1 MSEIAVQIAPAYLLG
16 TFATSKFIAAFG
28 LVVSLNAGFGFI
40 QPYLQTSQVYYNQR
54 DAPPAPLA
62 LMQEVSFIE
71 GNGTKGP
78 CATAVMP
85 IREDLKLSKA
95 GVKGVVKSLHD
106 TSTCSLVLIEP
117 LDGQGLPRSTLVV
130 YSVPSAGGKRRSDL
144 CANGDEVVF
153 DLQYIPDTSYAR
165 AIRVEVVRSAADR
178 RRAERIAE
186 LERLGAK
193 KEQGIVDTINRG
205 GEYGF
210 IKCADRP
217 GSIYMRLSDAA
228 DKEACT
234 PGAEVE
240 FYVLD
245 EPGSG
250 KGPGKTF
257 ACNVTSLPKGSVEF
271 ETTLFKDA
279 RAVVIR
285 EAITYPEEV
294 PGLVRVVDANIDP
307 AARVVELW
315 PRCLPDGLILKKGDH
330 IMINV
335 IRYRPEKLIF
345 VRSCRL
351 VSYRSL
357 GREQGVIVRINR
369 RDTGGPSSGANFGF
383 LKPSNRDDDLF
394 FKLSDVMASNGSF
407 LPDNQI
413 ISGMSVSYE
422 VQMDDSKNSNG
433 RAKATRL
440 CIEPFIGAQPS
451 SVEVETTTAT
461 AGNSR
466 KKPVTSGSHVI
477 ISSGV
482 TGKMLRP
489 SRKEVA
495 GLVQI
500 TSDVSHVLGADPSD
514 LVYKSVIDSIREF
527 EQVPEWNE
535 TCVEHTTPT
544 YRKLIQRL
552 LLTKFEGIGCEV
564 VEGVEK
570 SSEFR
575 NLKLFKLNN
584 ELYLAWKTSNLSVV
598 PSQDSEASKGKSKTS
613 KKASRTSAP
622 LGPSEFDVSAPRSP
636 DEPLY
641 AALAYS
647 DFAACPHNLDKGVL
661 MRFDLCV
668 DLHSRLFCV
677 QNIVVTDDPVP
688 EDNGVSLWRMG
699 KVEYVKHMK
708 GGFIRCFPSD
718 ERLLWETSSVLP
730 AFNEGETSGAKQ
742 PSATVLWNKYAA
754 FLVPGCLVAF
764 QIRLRGGRRSAAGL
778 HAIPEKYQTGTAV
791 SPSPPLVAPTLPD
804 AFYETQLVE
813 EIAAGEVIA
822 VVVDQGQAIIVDASK
837 CPALSKKY
845 CDINDPL
852 VRMWLSYKT
861 PKYLGIVTEAEKK
874 SFAKQ
879 SGSSSDWRRGPAESG
894 EAGSAVDAAVEE
906 GGDGASEGSGSEVQ
920 LWPPLPFAPVRLAIP
935 AGAEVKIGDLV
946 VCSATIHQSV
956 QRAPICLTMTKPFS
970 ASSGGMYPTIMGSA
984 DSSSPSLPRVG
995 VVRRVLDTSFV
1006 ASGCITSPKFPKHGE
1021 AWAEI
1026 GVDKVPGVIN
1036 DSEASLAGVFLFDMR
1051 AAKTRRDEEDVDG
1064 NKTGNSSLA
1073 DEKDRDVTPNVAEGD
1088 IVSFIPV
1095 VINLSGDLEDKLCY
1109 GIATALKRLK
1119 TRERVHQEKMQLRKA
1134 AAPVGSDARHRGEDA
1149 TSGASAHTGAGATLG
1164 GGEGRAASG
1173 LIVMAQVTCS
1183 HLTCSVEN
1191 PF

>member
-1 MSEIAVQIAPAYLLG
+1 
-16 TFATSKFIAAFG
+16 
-28 LVVSLNAGFGFI
+28 
-40 QPYLQTSQVYYNQR
+40 
-54 DAPPAPLA
+54 
-62 LMQEVSFIE
+62 MQEVSFIE

-85 IREDLKLSKA
+85 LREDLKLARA
-95 GVKGVVKSLHD
+95 GVKGIVKSSHD
-106 TSTCSLVLIEP
+106 NSTCSLILIEP
-117 LDGQGLPRSTLVV
+117 LEGQVLPRSTLVV
-130 YSVPSAGGKRRSDL
+130 YSVPSAGGKRRSDV
-144 CANGDEVVF
+144 CASGDEVVF

-165 AIRVEVVRSAADR
+165 ATTIEVISSAADR

-186 LERLGAK
+186 LERMGAK

-228 DKEACT
+228 DKEAGT

-240 FYVLD
+240 FYVLE

-257 ACNVTSLPKGSVEF
+257 ACNVISLPKGSVEF
-271 ETTLFKDA
+271 ETTLRKDA

-285 EAITYPEEV
+285 EAVTYPEEV
-294 PGLVRVVDANIDP
+294 PGLVRVVDADIDP

-315 PRCLPDGLILKKGDH
+315 PRCLPDGLLLKKGDH
-330 IMINV
+330 VLINV

-369 RDTGGPSSGANFGF
+369 RDTGGAPSGANFGF
-383 LKPSNRDDDLF
+383 LKPSNREDDLF

-440 CIEPFIGAQPS
+440 CVEPFIGAQPS
-451 SVEVETTTAT
+451 SAEAEAT
-461 AGNSR
+461 AATAAGNTR
-466 KKPVTSGSHVI
+466 KKAVAMDSQVV

-482 TGKMLRP
+482 TGKILRP
-489 SRKEVA
+489 SRKDAA
-495 GLVQI
+495 GLVQV
-500 TSDVSHVLGADPSD
+500 TSDVSHILGADPSD
-514 LVYKSVIDSIREF
+514 LIYKSVIDSIREF
-527 EQVPEWNE
+527 EEVPEWKE
-535 TCVEHTTPT
+535 TCVDHTTPT

-564 VEGVEK
+564 VESAEK
-570 SSEFR
+570 NSEFK

-584 ELYLAWKTSNLSVV
+584 ELYLSWKASYLSVV
-598 PSQDSEASKGKSKTS
+598 SLQDSEANKGKSKTS

-622 LGPSEFDVSAPRSP
+622 VGPSEFDASAPRSS

-647 DFAACPHNLDKGVL
+647 EFAACPHNLDKGVL
-661 MRFDLCV
+661 VRFDLCV
-668 DLHSRLFCV
+668 DPHSRLFSA
-677 QNIVVTDDPVP
+677 QNVVVTDEPVP
-688 EDNGVSLWRMG
+688 EDNGVSQWRMG

-708 GGFIRCFPSD
+708 GGFVRCFPSD

-730 AFNEGETSGAKQ
+730 AVNDGDAPTTKQ
-742 PSATVLWNKYAA
+742 PSATVLWNKYAS
-754 FLVPGCLVAF
+754 FLVPGCLVIF
-764 QIRLRGGRRSAAGL
+764 QIRVRGGRRCAAGL
-778 HAIPEKYQTGTAV
+778 HAIPEKYQTGIALP
-791 SPSPPLVAPTLPD
+791 PSPPLAAVSLPE
-804 AFYETQLVE
+804 AFYEAHLRE
-813 EIAAGEVIA
+813 EIATGEVVA
-822 VVVDQGQAIIVDASK
+822 VVVDQSQAIIVDASR

-852 VRMWLSYKT
+852 VRMWLSYRA
-861 PKYLGIVTEAEKK
+861 PKYAGIVTEAEKK
-874 SFAKQ
+874 AFAKQ
-879 SGSSSDWRRGPAESG
+879 NGSSSDWRRGAADPSEADAGADATADDG
-894 EAGSAVDAAVEE
+894 E
-906 GGDGASEGSGSEVQ
+906 GAIEGSEVQ
-920 LWPPLPFAPVRLAIP
+920 MWPPLPLAPVRLVLP
-935 AGAEVKIGDLV
+935 AGADVKVGDLV
-946 VCSATIHQSV
+946 FCSATIHQST
-956 QRAPICLTMTKPFS
+956 QRAPVCLTMTKPFS
-970 ASSGGMYPTIMGSA
+970 APSGCIYPTILSSG
-984 DSSSPSLPRVG
+984 DGSSPSIPRVG
-995 VVRRVLDTSFV
+995 VVRRVLDTSSV
-1006 ASGCITSPKFPKHGE
+1006 ASGCITSAKFPKHGE

-1026 GVDKVPGVIN
+1026 GVDRVPGVVN
-1036 DSEASLAGVFLFDMR
+1036 DSEASLSGVFLFDMR
-1051 AAKTRRDEEDVDG
+1051 AAKTRRDEEDVEG
-1064 NKTGNSSLA
+1064 NKGDA
-1073 DEKDRDVTPNVAEGD
+1073 EEKDRDVVPNVAEGD

-1095 VINLSGDLEDKLCY
+1095 TVNLPGDADNKLSF
-1109 GIATALKRLK
+1109 GIAAALKRVK

-1134 AAPVGSDARHRGEDA
+1134 AAPVAPDARHRGEDA
-1149 TSGASAHTGAGATLG
+1149 SATSGSSGASAGGAAG
-1164 GGEGRAASG
+1164 GGEARPASG
-1173 LIVMAQVTCS
+1173 LIVMAQVTCFFLHTFIS
-1183 HLTCSVEN
+1183 TLS
-1191 PF
+1191 